1 MGLGQW
7 LLVSGLQQI
16 SQDLQMIEA
25 LLMPP
30 PADPL
35 LRFLLEGR
43 RRELTAARSLLLW
56 LWGPLQLGLQDAV
69 PLTTSHDQS
78 APVESASVAI
88 TLRERNAI
96 AVWGAIRSRLDGSVQ
111 AGLTNATG
119 GLLAL
124 EGLNLERRR
133 QLLLALLQ
141 QLDLVLARLRGS
153 DGDPVQ
159 SGAWAELQRN
169 CGARPS
175 PPWPAA
181 TSGSPGKAPC
191 CRWRSRCWAR
201 LISPLSTASCR
212 ILPAC
217 SPRCWWIS
225 PCW

>member
-69 PLTTSHDQS
+69 PLTTSHDHS
-78 APVESASVAI
+78 APVVTSVAI

-96 AVWGAIRSRLDGSVQ
+96 AVWGAIRSRLDSSVQ

-124 EGLNLERRR
+124 E
-133 QLLLALLQ
+133 A
-141 QLDLVLARLRGS
+141 
-153 DGDPVQ
+153 
-159 SGAWAELQRN
+159 
-169 CGARPS
+169 
-175 PPWPAA
+175 
-181 TSGSPGKAPC
+181 
-191 CRWRSRCWAR
+191 
-201 LISPLSTASCR
+201 
-212 ILPAC
+212 
-217 SPRCWWIS
+217 
-225 PCW
+225 